1 MINSSEVDRMRELV
15 SILHNLI
22 DKLYKAYE
30 NETEIIVSLENN
42 LLTYNHTIKL
52 SDLNIEKEE
61 NDYNIYIVDSW
72 LEVNIKITPKVNVEY
87 NNEDTFLIS
96 DNNLK
101 ILITFL

>member
-1 MINSSEVDRMRELV
+1 MRELV

-30 NETEIIVSLENN
+30 NGTDIIVSLENN
-42 LLTYNHTIKL
+42 FLTFNHTIKL
-52 SDLNIEKEE
+52 SDLNIEEE
-61 NDYNIYIVDSW
+61 GDNYNIYIVDTW

-96 DNNLK
+96 DSNLK
-101 ILITFL
+101 VLITFL

>member
-1 MINSSEVDRMRELV
+1 MRELV
-15 SILHNLI
+15 NNLHNLI

-42 LLTYNHTIKL
+42 LLTFNHTIKL
-52 SDLNIEKEE
+52 SDLNIEEE
-61 NDYNIYIVDSW
+61 GDNYNIYIVDTW

-96 DNNLK
+96 DSNLK
-101 ILITFL
+101 VLITFL

>member
-1 MINSSEVDRMRELV
+1 MRELV

-30 NETEIIVSLENN
+30 NETEIVISLENN
-42 LLTYNHTIKL
+42 LLTCSHTIKL
-52 SDLNIEKEE
+52 SDLNIEEE
-61 NDYNIYIVDSW
+61 GDNYNIYIVDSW

-96 DNNLK
+96 DSNLK
-101 ILITFL
+101 VLITFL